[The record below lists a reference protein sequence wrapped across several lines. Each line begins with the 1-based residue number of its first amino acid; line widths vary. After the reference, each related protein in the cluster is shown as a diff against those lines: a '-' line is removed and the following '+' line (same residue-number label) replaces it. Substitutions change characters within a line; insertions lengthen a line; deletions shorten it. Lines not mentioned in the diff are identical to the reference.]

1 MLLSIKSTTEE
12 NLLQN
17 NLFGREHSVWNQ
29 ETLIAMLGAFAL
41 FLSTIEY
48 MIPKPVPFMR
58 LGLANVPIMMALEL
72 LSPGNFVLL
81 VLLKVIGQ
89 ALVNGTLFSY
99 IVLFS
104 FGGTVSSSLVMFC
117 LYRYVRK
124 YLSFLGISIAGALA
138 SNGVQLLLSGYIMF
152 GASVWLIAPPFLI
165 MGFITSIVLGLF
177 VERFVQSSAWFSLQ
191 CSRRSGSERGVTKTG
206 RIPAV
211 DSRPHARRRDPRL
224 ISGMLVLPAL
234 LLQPTLTGTTL
245 LTFASIS
252 MALFHGRRFRIVP
265 NMLVLLSVT
274 LANLLQAN
282 GLVLVTVWGFSV
294 TAGALAIGVKK
305 ALTLIGLIY
314 VSQFMVSGRP
324 SLPGA
329 IGSLISLQLYY
340 FERITEI
347 WKRPG
352 RGGLIAALDRLLFAL
367 DDIASLDSDAQ
378 KAAEVFSATESAS
391 QGSAHSHRGSY
402 LLFVLFSWTVLVLGY
417 LHMIP

>member
-1 MLLSIKSTTEE
+1 MPLSIKSTTEE

-17 NLFGREHSVWNQ
+17 DLFSTGSQ

-81 VLLKVIGQ
+81 VLLKVVGQ

-138 SNGVQLLLSGYIMF
+138 SNGVQLLLSGCIMF
-152 GASVWLIAPPFLI
+152 GASAWLIAPPFLI

-177 VERFVQSSAWFSLQ
+177 VERFVHSSAWFSLQ
-191 CSRRSGSERGVTKTG
+191 CSRGSGSGGGVPETG
-206 RIPAV
+206 RI

-234 LLQPTLTGTTL
+234 LLQPTLTGTAL
-245 LTFASIS
+245 LTLASIS

-265 NMLVLLSVT
+265 NVLVLLSVT

-282 GLVLVTVWGFSV
+282 GLVLVTLWGFSV
-294 TAGALAIGVKK
+294 TAGALAIGMKK

-347 WKRPG
+347 WERPG

-367 DDIASLDSDAQ
+367 DDIASSDSAAGETIEGQ
-378 KAAEVFSATESAS
+378 NTSKASDGTAADR
-391 QGSAHSHRGSY
+391 HRVSY
-402 LLFVLFSWTVLVLGY
+402 LSFVILSWTVLALGY